1 MLKKEL
7 MNVCKKKMY
16 LLMNIVI
23 ISNMMDL
30 SKIYLFS
37 VSI

>member
-7 MNVCKKKMY
+7 MNVCKKMY
-16 LLMNIVI
+16 LLMSIVN

>member
-7 MNVCKKKMY
+7 MNVCKKMY